1 MPVLTRSQSKTG
13 YSIQENPQQTSTKK
27 YMYIN
32 KSLED
37 WFDLI
42 LEKYNNE
49 IKRLKQ
55 ERGAKLIQ
63 KRRVGDG
70 GLVVH
75 SSRWM
80 HRKHDHMS
88 RAYTHKLN
96 VHYEYF
102 CENMRLTNELFYIIE
117 EYFPSIYLTNYNYKE
132 LLPTI
137 NNNIK
142 LMYSKIRLLYSVIIP
157 LNKEDVYLIKTTLK
171 QLQTTENAL
180 ACCLTNETEETYS
193 YKYSDV
199 GCQLLGEN
207 KYGTQTL
214 KQNTHIRFADD
225 Y

>member
-1 MPVLTRSQSKTG
+1 MPVVTRSKSKTCS
-13 YSIQENPQQTSTKK
+13 SIQETSQQTSTKK

-42 LEKYNNE
+42 VDKYNNE

-55 ERGAKLIQ
+55 EMVQ
-63 KRRVGDG
+63 KRGVDDG
-70 GLVVH
+70 GLDVH
-75 SSRWM
+75 SSRWI
-80 HRKHDHMS
+80 HKKYDHMS
-88 RAYTHKLN
+88 RTYTHKLN
-96 VHYEYF
+96 VYYEYF
-102 CENMRLTNELFYIIE
+102 CEHMRLTNELFYIIE

-142 LMYSKIRLLYSVIIP
+142 LMYSKIRFLYLIIIP

-180 ACCLTNETEETYS
+180 AFCLTNENEEIYS
-193 YKYSDV
+193 EKDLDV
-199 GCQLLGEN
+199 GCQSLGEN
-207 KYGTQTL
+207 RYGTH
-214 KQNTHIRFADD
+214 KQNTHIRFEDD
-225 Y
+225 F